1 MRIGVGVATVGL
13 VLAVT
18 ACSDSGPSADSFV
31 GTWNASKAE
40 FVRVA
45 DATDKVEI
53 VAQGGTFQITFNA
66 DSTWAAIITAPQILP
81 DTSHGTWSSSIDVL
95 TLVTVGL
102 SGQTQ
107 FDFVLSGNTLTLTGG
122 HVTWDFGTGDEEALL
137 NVTAAKQ

>member
-1 MRIGVGVATVGL
+1 MRIGVGMATVGL
-13 VLAVT
+13 VLGAA
-18 ACSDSGPSADSFV
+18 ACSDSGPSMDSFV
-31 GTWNASKAE
+31 GTWTASKAE

-53 VAQGGTFQITFNA
+53 IAQGGTFRITFNA
-66 DSTWAAIITAPQILP
+66 DSTWVATITAPQNVP
-81 DTSHGTWSSSIDVL
+81 DTSGGTWSASVDVL

-107 FDFVLSGNTLTLTGG
+107 FDFVLSGNTVTLTGG

-137 NVTAAKQ
+137 NVTATKQ